1 MGERLRC
8 AFLSLLPAKDWRVRD
23 AVHGGVTLQSPRG
36 DGTLHFS
43 TVPMPD
49 DLGSYDVR
57 RLWERADR
65 PSSPFK
71 SERFDRS
78 ERAEGG
84 TACIA
89 FSTLLDVAALLR
101 WAGRVEMPE
110 GLAAKIAANPHP
122 VRRDWCMAHGS
133 RLLDVM
139 YSGANGPHGA
149 DIADCEET
157 VRSVWFDP
165 AA

>member
-1 MGERLRC
+1 MGDRLRC
-8 AFLSLLPAKDWRVRD
+8 AFVSLMPAADWRVRD

-36 DGTLHFS
+36 DGTVHFS

-57 RLWERADR
+57 RLWERTER

-71 SERFDRS
+71 SQRFDKS
-78 ERAEGG
+78 EHAAGG

-89 FSTLLDVAALLR
+89 FSTLLDVAALER
-101 WAGRVEMPE
+101 WLGRVEIPDA
-110 GLAAKIAANPHP
+110 LAAKIAANPRP

-133 RLLDVM
+133 RLVDVIH
-139 YSGANGPHGA
+139 SGASDPDGA
-149 DIADCEET
+149 DIADCEEM
-157 VRSVWFDP
+157 VRSVRFEV
-165 AA
+165 